1 MLSFIMNLK
10 MGLLTCT
17 VALVLSVTGCGSNY
31 RDSLSASQEVNAT
44 IAALGDAAMEDSSFA
59 SVFVAGTSPAN
70 RKDYAT
76 CNYEVVGE
84 PSISGDEATAEVQ
97 VTTGVSDGSNSD
109 QPAKKDLGQKETR
122 TVKWSLAKEGDEWKI
137 KDAPLQ

>member
-1 MLSFIMNLK
+1 MHSTIINFKTFFVTCGFVSMLF
-10 MGLLTCT
+10 
-17 VALVLSVTGCGSNY
+17 SVGCGSNY

-109 QPAKKDLGQKETR
+109 KPAKVDSGKQETR
-122 TVKWSLAKEGDEWKI
+122 NVTWSLSKEGDEWKI
-137 KDAPLQ
+137 KDAPLE